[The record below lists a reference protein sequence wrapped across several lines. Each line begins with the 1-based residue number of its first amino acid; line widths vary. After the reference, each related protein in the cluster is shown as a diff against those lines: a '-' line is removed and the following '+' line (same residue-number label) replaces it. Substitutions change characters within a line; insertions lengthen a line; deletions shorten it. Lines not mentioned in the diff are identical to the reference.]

1 VIAIIDYKAGN
12 LTSVKLAFQTLG
24 VAAEITNDADTI
36 LAAERVV
43 FPGVGAAGA
52 AMEYLS
58 ETGLD
63 NVVKTKIATGD
74 PFLGICFGMQL
85 LFEFS
90 EEDGGVPCLG
100 ILPGQVRRFK
110 PVRAKYKI
118 PHMGW
123 NSVTLKKSHP
133 LLADIE
139 DQSEFYF
146 VHSYYPDSSD
156 DTLVFG
162 QTDYAEADFSSIVGR
177 GNVLATQFHPEKSGR
192 IGLKLLENFSRWDGC
207 VNEQ

>member
-1 VIAIIDYKAGN
+1 MIAIIDYKAGN
-12 LTSVKLAFQTLG
+12 LTSVKLAFQALG
-24 VAAEITNDADTI
+24 AEAEITNDADTI
-36 LAAERVV
+36 LSAERVV
-43 FPGVGAAGA
+43 FPGVGAAGS
-52 AMEYLS
+52 AMAYLN
-58 ETGLD
+58 ETGLAEAI
-63 NVVKTKIATGD
+63 KAKIATGD

-100 ILPGQVRRFK
+100 IMPGRVKRFN
-110 PVRAKYKI
+110 PVDAKYKI

-133 LLADIE
+133 LLEVIE

-156 DTLVFG
+156 KMLVFG
-162 QTDYAEADFSSIVGR
+162 QTEYAEANFTSIVGR

-192 IGLKLLENFSRWDGC
+192 IGLKLLENFSRWDGTC
-207 VNEQ
+207 

>member
-1 VIAIIDYKAGN
+1 MIAIIDYKAGN
-12 LTSVKLAFQTLG
+12 LTSVKLAFQALG
-24 VAAEITNDADTI
+24 VEADITNDADTI

-52 AMEYLS
+52 AMAHLT
-58 ETGLD
+58 ETGLSE
-63 NVVKTKIATGD
+63 VVRAKIATGD

-85 LFEFS
+85 LFDFS

-100 ILPGQVRRFK
+100 ILPGQVKRFK

-123 NSVTLKKSHP
+123 NSVTLKKQHP
-133 LLADIE
+133 LLAKIE
-139 DQSEFYF
+139 DHSEFYF

-156 DTLVFG
+156 ETLIFG
-162 QTDYAEADFSSIVGR
+162 QTNYAEANFSSIVGR

-192 IGLKLLENFSRWDGC
+192 IGLKLLENFNRWDGTC
-207 VNEQ
+207 

>member
-12 LTSVKLAFQTLG
+12 LTSVKLAFQALG
-24 VAAEITNDADTI
+24 VEAEITNDADTI
-36 LAAERVV
+36 LSAERVV

-52 AMEYLS
+52 AMEHLNQ
-58 ETGLD
+58 TGLGEA
-63 NVVKTKIATGD
+63 VKTKIARGD

-100 ILPGQVRRFK
+100 IMPGQVKRFN
-110 PVRAKYKI
+110 PARARYKI

-133 LLADIE
+133 LLVDIE

-156 DTLVFG
+156 ETLVYG
-162 QTDYAEADFSSIVGR
+162 QTDYAEANFTSIVGR

-192 IGLKLLENFSRWDGC
+192 IGLKLLENFSRWDGTC
-207 VNEQ
+207 

>member
-1 VIAIIDYKAGN
+1 MIAIIDYKAGN
-12 LTSVKLAFQTLG
+12 LTSVKLAFQALG
-24 VAAEITNDADTI
+24 ADAEITNDADTI

-43 FPGVGAAGA
+43 FPGVGAAGS
-52 AMEYLS
+52 AMEYLNQ
-58 ETGLD
+58 TGLAETI
-63 NVVKTKIATGD
+63 KAKIATGD

-100 ILPGQVRRFK
+100 VLPGQVKRFN
-110 PVRAKYKI
+110 PAYAKYKI

-123 NSVTLKKSHP
+123 NSVTLKKNHP
-133 LLADIE
+133 LLAGIE

-156 DTLVFG
+156 EALVIG
-162 QTDYAEADFSSIVGR
+162 QTDYAEAKFTSIAGR
-177 GNVLATQFHPEKSGR
+177 DNFLATQFHPEKSGR
-192 IGLKLLENFSRWDGC
+192 IGLKLLQNFSRWDGTC
-207 VNEQ
+207 

>member
-1 VIAIIDYKAGN
+1 MIAIIDYKAGN
-12 LTSVKLAFQTLG
+12 LTSVKLAFQALG
-24 VAAEITNDADTI
+24 AEAEITNDADTI
-36 LAAERVV
+36 LSAERVV

-52 AMEYLS
+52 AMEYLNQ
-58 ETGLD
+58 TGLAEII
-63 NVVKTKIATGD
+63 KAKIATGA

-85 LFEFS
+85 LFAAS

-100 ILPGQVRRFK
+100 VFPGQVKRFK
-110 PVRAKYKI
+110 PVHAKYKI

-133 LLADIE
+133 LLVDIE

-156 DTLVFG
+156 DGLVFG
-162 QTDYAEADFSSIVGR
+162 RTDYAEANFTSIVGR
-177 GNVLATQFHPEKSGR
+177 GNVLATQFHP
-192 IGLKLLENFSRWDGC
+192 
-207 VNEQ
+207 

>member
-1 VIAIIDYKAGN
+1 MIAIIDYKAGN
-12 LTSVKLAFQTLG
+12 LTSVKLAFQALK
-24 VAAEITNDADTI
+24 VEAEITNNAGTI

-52 AMEYLS
+52 AMTYLNQ
-58 ETGLD
+58 TGLA
-63 NVVKTKIATGD
+63 KIIQTKIGQGS

-90 EEDGGVPCLG
+90 EEDGGVPCLAV
-100 ILPGQVRRFK
+100 LAGQVKRFN
-110 PVRAKYKI
+110 PIHSKYKI

-133 LLADIE
+133 LLAGIE
-139 DQSEFYF
+139 NESEFYF
-146 VHSYYPDSSD
+146 VHSYYPHSAD

-162 QTDYAEADFSSIVGR
+162 QTDYAEANFASIVGR

-192 IGLKLLENFSRWDGC
+192 IGLKLLENFSRWDGAC
-207 VNEQ
+207 